1 MKRSLKRLVAV
12 FMLFL
17 HIEGSNKRYLTIRNN
32 KNVITGEEGRLLAES
47 ILSRTRYIIDIIIK
61 VEIKMDNIRIR
72 EDKNR
77 LIIKKGWIAKKFIIL
92 YFVIVA
98 SVLLLYVN
106 SSLPSDEFKRKYPY
120 VIFFIRFSAVSIYF
134 LYLNRDIKANF
145 ILESIDI
152 DFINRKISLQL
163 HKRNKILDFKE
174 VKKINIRD
182 IKNIDAEKNPKEK
195 YTLEFII
202 NEDSSKYLWGFAL
215 SESKAQEIKEKLLKI
230 FREEASYEVS

>member
-1 MKRSLKRLVAV
+1 
-12 FMLFL
+12 
-17 HIEGSNKRYLTIRNN
+17 
-32 KNVITGEEGRLLAES
+32 
-47 ILSRTRYIIDIIIK
+47 
-61 VEIKMDNIRIR
+61 MDNIRIR
-72 EDKNR
+72 KNKNR

-92 YFVIVA
+92 YFIIIAIVF
-98 SVLLLYVN
+98 LKYIY
-106 SSLPSDEFKRKYPY
+106 SSLSNNEIER
-120 VIFFIRFSAVSIYF
+120 IFIRFSAVSIYF

-145 ILESIDI
+145 ILESIDA

>member
-1 MKRSLKRLVAV
+1 
-12 FMLFL
+12 
-17 HIEGSNKRYLTIRNN
+17 
-32 KNVITGEEGRLLAES
+32 
-47 ILSRTRYIIDIIIK
+47 
-61 VEIKMDNIRIR
+61 MDNIRMR
-72 EDKNR
+72 KNENK
-77 LIIKKGWIAKKFIIL
+77 LIIKKGWIAQKFIIL
-92 YFVIVA
+92 YFIIVA
-98 SVLLLYVN
+98 IVFLKYIY
-106 SSLPSDEFKRKYPY
+106 SSLSNNEIER
-120 VIFFIRFSAVSIYF
+120 IFIRFSAVSIYF

-145 ILESIDI
+145 ILESIDV

>member
-1 MKRSLKRLVAV
+1 
-12 FMLFL
+12 
-17 HIEGSNKRYLTIRNN
+17 
-32 KNVITGEEGRLLAES
+32 
-47 ILSRTRYIIDIIIK
+47 
-61 VEIKMDNIRIR
+61 MDNIRIR

-92 YFVIVA
+92 YFIIIAIVF
-98 SVLLLYVN
+98 LKYVH
-106 SSLPSDEFKRKYPY
+106 SSLSNNEIER
-120 VIFFIRFSAVSIYF
+120 IFIRFSAVSIYF

-145 ILESIDI
+145 ILESIDV

-215 SESKAQEIKEKLLKI
+215 SESKAQEIKENLLKI

>member
-1 MKRSLKRLVAV
+1 
-12 FMLFL
+12 
-17 HIEGSNKRYLTIRNN
+17 
-32 KNVITGEEGRLLAES
+32 
-47 ILSRTRYIIDIIIK
+47 
-61 VEIKMDNIRIR
+61 MDNIRIR
-72 EDKNR
+72 KNKNR

-92 YFVIVA
+92 YFIIIAIVF
-98 SVLLLYVN
+98 LKYIY
-106 SSLPSDEFKRKYPY
+106 SSLSNNEIER
-120 VIFFIRFSAVSIYF
+120 IFIRFSAVSIYF

-145 ILESIDI
+145 ILESIDV

>member
-1 MKRSLKRLVAV
+1 
-12 FMLFL
+12 
-17 HIEGSNKRYLTIRNN
+17 
-32 KNVITGEEGRLLAES
+32 
-47 ILSRTRYIIDIIIK
+47 
-61 VEIKMDNIRIR
+61 MDNIRIR

-77 LIIKKGWIAKKFIIL
+77 LIIKKGWIAKKFIIV
-92 YFVIVA
+92 YFIIIAIVF
-98 SVLLLYVN
+98 LRYIH
-106 SSLPSDEFKRKYPY
+106 SSLSNNEIER
-120 VIFFIRFSAVSIYF
+120 IFIRFSAVSIYF

-145 ILESIDI
+145 ILESIDV

>member
-1 MKRSLKRLVAV
+1 
-12 FMLFL
+12 
-17 HIEGSNKRYLTIRNN
+17 
-32 KNVITGEEGRLLAES
+32 
-47 ILSRTRYIIDIIIK
+47 
-61 VEIKMDNIRIR
+61 MDNIRIR
-72 EDKNR
+72 EDKNK
-77 LIIKKGWIAKKFIIL
+77 LIIKKGWVAKKFIIL
-92 YFVIVA
+92 YFIIIAIVF
-98 SVLLLYVN
+98 LKYIH
-106 SSLPSDEFKRKYPY
+106 SSLSNNEIER
-120 VIFFIRFSAVSIYF
+120 IFIRFSAVSIYF

-145 ILESIDI
+145 ILESIDV

>member
-1 MKRSLKRLVAV
+1 
-12 FMLFL
+12 
-17 HIEGSNKRYLTIRNN
+17 
-32 KNVITGEEGRLLAES
+32 
-47 ILSRTRYIIDIIIK
+47 
-61 VEIKMDNIRIR
+61 MDNIRIR
-72 EDKNR
+72 KNKNR
-77 LIIKKGWIAKKFIIL
+77 LIIKKVWIAKKFIIL
-92 YFVIVA
+92 YFIIIAIVF
-98 SVLLLYVN
+98 LKYIY
-106 SSLPSDEFKRKYPY
+106 SSLSNNEIER
-120 VIFFIRFSAVSIYF
+120 IFIRFSAVSIYF

-145 ILESIDI
+145 ILESIDV

>member
-1 MKRSLKRLVAV
+1 
-12 FMLFL
+12 
-17 HIEGSNKRYLTIRNN
+17 
-32 KNVITGEEGRLLAES
+32 
-47 ILSRTRYIIDIIIK
+47 
-61 VEIKMDNIRIR
+61 MDNIRMR
-72 EDKNR
+72 KNENK

-92 YFVIVA
+92 YFIIIAIVF
-98 SVLLLYVN
+98 LKYIY
-106 SSLPSDEFKRKYPY
+106 SSLSNNEIER
-120 VIFFIRFSAVSIYF
+120 IFIRFSAVSIYF

-145 ILESIDI
+145 ILESIDV

>member
-1 MKRSLKRLVAV
+1 
-12 FMLFL
+12 
-17 HIEGSNKRYLTIRNN
+17 
-32 KNVITGEEGRLLAES
+32 
-47 ILSRTRYIIDIIIK
+47 
-61 VEIKMDNIRIR
+61 MDKIRIR
-72 EDKNR
+72 KNKNR

-92 YFVIVA
+92 YFIIIAIVF
-98 SVLLLYVN
+98 LKYIY
-106 SSLPSDEFKRKYPY
+106 SSLSNNEIER
-120 VIFFIRFSAVSIYF
+120 IFIRFSAVSIYF

-145 ILESIDI
+145 ILESIDV

>member
-1 MKRSLKRLVAV
+1 
-12 FMLFL
+12 
-17 HIEGSNKRYLTIRNN
+17 
-32 KNVITGEEGRLLAES
+32 
-47 ILSRTRYIIDIIIK
+47 
-61 VEIKMDNIRIR
+61 MDNIRIR
-72 EDKNR
+72 EDKNK

-92 YFVIVA
+92 YFIIIAIVF
-98 SVLLLYVN
+98 LKYIH
-106 SSLPSDEFKRKYPY
+106 SSLSNNEIER
-120 VIFFIRFSAVSIYF
+120 IFIRFSAVSIYF

-145 ILESIDI
+145 ILESIDV
-152 DFINRKISLQL
+152 DFINGKISLQL

>member
-1 MKRSLKRLVAV
+1 
-12 FMLFL
+12 
-17 HIEGSNKRYLTIRNN
+17 
-32 KNVITGEEGRLLAES
+32 
-47 ILSRTRYIIDIIIK
+47 
-61 VEIKMDNIRIR
+61 MDNIRIR

-77 LIIKKGWIAKKFIIL
+77 LIIKKGWIAKKFIVL
-92 YFVIVA
+92 YFIIIAIVF
-98 SVLLLYVN
+98 LKYIH
-106 SSLPSDEFKRKYPY
+106 SSLSNNEIER
-120 VIFFIRFSAVSIYF
+120 IFIRFSAVSMYF

-145 ILESIDI
+145 ILESIDV

>member
-1 MKRSLKRLVAV
+1 
-12 FMLFL
+12 
-17 HIEGSNKRYLTIRNN
+17 
-32 KNVITGEEGRLLAES
+32 
-47 ILSRTRYIIDIIIK
+47 
-61 VEIKMDNIRIR
+61 MDNIRIR
-72 EDKNR
+72 KNKNK
-77 LIIKKGWIAKKFIIL
+77 LIIKKGWVAKKFIIL

-98 SVLLLYVN
+98 IVFLKYIH
-106 SSLPSDEFKRKYPY
+106 SSLSNNEIER
-120 VIFFIRFSAVSIYF
+120 IFIRFSAVSIYF

-145 ILESIDI
+145 ILESIDV
-152 DFINRKISLQL
+152 DYINRKISLQL

>member
-1 MKRSLKRLVAV
+1 
-12 FMLFL
+12 
-17 HIEGSNKRYLTIRNN
+17 
-32 KNVITGEEGRLLAES
+32 
-47 ILSRTRYIIDIIIK
+47 
-61 VEIKMDNIRIR
+61 MDNIRIR
-72 EDKNR
+72 KNKNK
-77 LIIKKGWIAKKFIIL
+77 LIIKKGWVAKKFIIL

-98 SVLLLYVN
+98 IVFLKYIH
-106 SSLPSDEFKRKYPY
+106 SSLSNNEIER
-120 VIFFIRFSAVSIYF
+120 IFIRFSAVSIYF

-145 ILESIDI
+145 ILESIDV

>member
-1 MKRSLKRLVAV
+1 
-12 FMLFL
+12 
-17 HIEGSNKRYLTIRNN
+17 
-32 KNVITGEEGRLLAES
+32 
-47 ILSRTRYIIDIIIK
+47 
-61 VEIKMDNIRIR
+61 MDNIRIR

-92 YFVIVA
+92 YFIIIAIVF
-98 SVLLLYVN
+98 LKYIH
-106 SSLPSDEFKRKYPY
+106 SSLSNNEIER
-120 VIFFIRFSAVSIYF
+120 IFIRFSAVSIYF

-174 VKKINIRD
+174 IKKINIRD

>member
-1 MKRSLKRLVAV
+1 
-12 FMLFL
+12 
-17 HIEGSNKRYLTIRNN
+17 
-32 KNVITGEEGRLLAES
+32 
-47 ILSRTRYIIDIIIK
+47 
-61 VEIKMDNIRIR
+61 MDNIRIR
-72 EDKNR
+72 KNKNR

-92 YFVIVA
+92 YFIIIAIVF
-98 SVLLLYVN
+98 LKYIH
-106 SSLPSDEFKRKYPY
+106 SSLSNNEIER
-120 VIFFIRFSAVSIYF
+120 IFIRFSAVSIYF

-145 ILESIDI
+145 ILESIDVN
-152 DFINRKISLQL
+152 FINRKISLQL

-202 NEDSSKYLWGFAL
+202 NEDSSKYLWDFAL

>member
-1 MKRSLKRLVAV
+1 MGVDLITYIDRGGIIVYILIFLNIIGFTIMFWKLVVIA
-12 FMLFL
+12 LS
-17 HIEGSNKRYLTIRNN
+17 SNKREFLINEIITFAKENN
-32 KNVITGEEGRLLAES
+32 E
-47 ILSRTRYIIDIIIK
+47 
-61 VEIKMDNIRIR
+61 
-72 EDKNR
+72 
-77 LIIKKGWIAKKFIIL
+77 
-92 YFVIVA
+92 
-98 SVLLLYVN
+98 
-106 SSLPSDEFKRKYPY
+106 EFKKD
-120 VIFFIRFSAVSIYF
+120 SIE
-134 LYLNRDIKANF
+134 N
-145 ILESIDI
+145 
-152 DFINRKISLQL
+152 FINRKISLQL

>member
-1 MKRSLKRLVAV
+1 
-12 FMLFL
+12 
-17 HIEGSNKRYLTIRNN
+17 
-32 KNVITGEEGRLLAES
+32 
-47 ILSRTRYIIDIIIK
+47 
-61 VEIKMDNIRIR
+61 MDNIRIR
-72 EDKNR
+72 EDKNK
-77 LIIKKGWIAKKFIIL
+77 LIIKKGWVAKKFIIL

-98 SVLLLYVN
+98 IVFLKYIH
-106 SSLPSDEFKRKYPY
+106 SSLSNNEIER
-120 VIFFIRFSAVSIYF
+120 IFIRFSAVSIYF

-145 ILESIDI
+145 ILESIDV

>member
-1 MKRSLKRLVAV
+1 
-12 FMLFL
+12 
-17 HIEGSNKRYLTIRNN
+17 
-32 KNVITGEEGRLLAES
+32 
-47 ILSRTRYIIDIIIK
+47 
-61 VEIKMDNIRIR
+61 MDNIRIR
-72 EDKNR
+72 KNKNR

-92 YFVIVA
+92 YFIIIAIVF
-98 SVLLLYVN
+98 LKYIY
-106 SSLPSDEFKRKYPY
+106 SSLSNNEIER
-120 VIFFIRFSAVSIYF
+120 IFIRFSAVSIYF

>member
-1 MKRSLKRLVAV
+1 MKIYHQEQDYITSIITKR
-12 FMLFL
+12 
-17 HIEGSNKRYLTIRNN
+17 
-32 KNVITGEEGRLLAES
+32 
-47 ILSRTRYIIDIIIK
+47 
-61 VEIKMDNIRIR
+61 EIKMDNIRMR
-72 EDKNR
+72 ENKDR
-77 LIIKKGWIAKKFIIL
+77 IIIKKGWVAQKFIIL
-92 YFVIVA
+92 YFIIVA
-98 SVLLLYVN
+98 IVLLLYVN
-106 SSLPSDEFKRKYPY
+106 SSLDGDEFKRKYPY

-145 ILESIDI
+145 ILESIDV

>member
-1 MKRSLKRLVAV
+1 
-12 FMLFL
+12 
-17 HIEGSNKRYLTIRNN
+17 
-32 KNVITGEEGRLLAES
+32 
-47 ILSRTRYIIDIIIK
+47 
-61 VEIKMDNIRIR
+61 MDNIRIS

-92 YFVIVA
+92 YFIIIAIVF
-98 SVLLLYVN
+98 LKYIH
-106 SSLPSDEFKRKYPY
+106 SSLSNNEIER
-120 VIFFIRFSAVSIYF
+120 IFIRFSAVSIYF

-145 ILESIDI
+145 ILESIDV

-174 VKKINIRD
+174 IKKINIRD

>member
-1 MKRSLKRLVAV
+1 
-12 FMLFL
+12 
-17 HIEGSNKRYLTIRNN
+17 
-32 KNVITGEEGRLLAES
+32 
-47 ILSRTRYIIDIIIK
+47 
-61 VEIKMDNIRIR
+61 MDNIRIR
-72 EDKNR
+72 KNKNK
-77 LIIKKGWIAKKFIIL
+77 LIIKKGWVAKKFIIL

-98 SVLLLYVN
+98 IVFLKYIH
-106 SSLPSDEFKRKYPY
+106 SSLSNNEIER
-120 VIFFIRFSAVSIYF
+120 IFIRFSAVSIYF

>member
-1 MKRSLKRLVAV
+1 
-12 FMLFL
+12 
-17 HIEGSNKRYLTIRNN
+17 
-32 KNVITGEEGRLLAES
+32 
-47 ILSRTRYIIDIIIK
+47 
-61 VEIKMDNIRIR
+61 MDNIRIR
-72 EDKNR
+72 KNKNR

-92 YFVIVA
+92 YFIIIAIVF
-98 SVLLLYVN
+98 LKYIH
-106 SSLPSDEFKRKYPY
+106 SSLSNNEIER
-120 VIFFIRFSAVSIYF
+120 IFIRFSAVSIYF

-145 ILESIDI
+145 ILESIDVN
-152 DFINRKISLQL
+152 FINRKISLQL

>member
-1 MKRSLKRLVAV
+1 
-12 FMLFL
+12 
-17 HIEGSNKRYLTIRNN
+17 
-32 KNVITGEEGRLLAES
+32 
-47 ILSRTRYIIDIIIK
+47 
-61 VEIKMDNIRIR
+61 MDNIRIR
-72 EDKNR
+72 KNKNR

-92 YFVIVA
+92 YFIIIAIVF
-98 SVLLLYVN
+98 LKYIH
-106 SSLPSDEFKRKYPY
+106 SSLSNNEIER
-120 VIFFIRFSAVSIYF
+120 IFIRFSAVSIYF

-145 ILESIDI
+145 ILESIDV

-215 SESKAQEIKEKLLKI
+215 SESKAQEIKERLLKI

>member
-1 MKRSLKRLVAV
+1 
-12 FMLFL
+12 
-17 HIEGSNKRYLTIRNN
+17 
-32 KNVITGEEGRLLAES
+32 
-47 ILSRTRYIIDIIIK
+47 
-61 VEIKMDNIRIR
+61 MDNIRIR

-92 YFVIVA
+92 YFIIIAIVF
-98 SVLLLYVN
+98 LKYIY
-106 SSLPSDEFKRKYPY
+106 SSLSNNEIER
-120 VIFFIRFSAVSIYF
+120 IFIRFSAVSIYF

-145 ILESIDI
+145 ILESIDV
-152 DFINRKISLQL
+152 DFINKKISLQL

-174 VKKINIRD
+174 IKKINIRD

>member
-1 MKRSLKRLVAV
+1 
-12 FMLFL
+12 
-17 HIEGSNKRYLTIRNN
+17 
-32 KNVITGEEGRLLAES
+32 
-47 ILSRTRYIIDIIIK
+47 
-61 VEIKMDNIRIR
+61 MDNIRIR
-72 EDKNR
+72 KNKNR

-92 YFVIVA
+92 YFIIIAIVF
-98 SVLLLYVN
+98 LKYIH
-106 SSLPSDEFKRKYPY
+106 SSLSNNEIER
-120 VIFFIRFSAVSIYF
+120 IFIRFSAISIYF

-145 ILESIDI
+145 ILESIDV

>member
-1 MKRSLKRLVAV
+1 
-12 FMLFL
+12 
-17 HIEGSNKRYLTIRNN
+17 
-32 KNVITGEEGRLLAES
+32 
-47 ILSRTRYIIDIIIK
+47 
-61 VEIKMDNIRIR
+61 MDNIRMR
-72 EDKNR
+72 KNENK
-77 LIIKKGWIAKKFIIL
+77 LIIKKGWIAQKFIIL
-92 YFVIVA
+92 YFIIVA
-98 SVLLLYVN
+98 IVFLKYIY
-106 SSLPSDEFKRKYPY
+106 SSLSNNEIER
-120 VIFFIRFSAVSIYF
+120 IFIRFSAVSIYF

-145 ILESIDI
+145 ILESIDV

-215 SESKAQEIKEKLLKI
+215 SESKVQEIKEKLLKI

>member
-1 MKRSLKRLVAV
+1 
-12 FMLFL
+12 
-17 HIEGSNKRYLTIRNN
+17 
-32 KNVITGEEGRLLAES
+32 
-47 ILSRTRYIIDIIIK
+47 
-61 VEIKMDNIRIR
+61 MDNIRIR

-92 YFVIVA
+92 YFIIIAIVF
-98 SVLLLYVN
+98 LRYIH
-106 SSLPSDEFKRKYPY
+106 SSLSNNEIER
-120 VIFFIRFSAVSIYF
+120 IFIRFSAVSIYF

-145 ILESIDI
+145 ILESIDV

-174 VKKINIRD
+174 IKKINIRD

>member
-1 MKRSLKRLVAV
+1 
-12 FMLFL
+12 
-17 HIEGSNKRYLTIRNN
+17 
-32 KNVITGEEGRLLAES
+32 
-47 ILSRTRYIIDIIIK
+47 
-61 VEIKMDNIRIR
+61 MDNIRIR

-92 YFVIVA
+92 YFIIIAIVF
-98 SVLLLYVN
+98 LRYIH
-106 SSLPSDEFKRKYPY
+106 SSLSNNEIER
-120 VIFFIRFSAVSIYF
+120 IFIRFSAVSIYF

-145 ILESIDI
+145 ILESIDV

>member
-1 MKRSLKRLVAV
+1 
-12 FMLFL
+12 
-17 HIEGSNKRYLTIRNN
+17 
-32 KNVITGEEGRLLAES
+32 
-47 ILSRTRYIIDIIIK
+47 
-61 VEIKMDNIRIR
+61 MDNIRIR
-72 EDKNR
+72 KNKNR

-92 YFVIVA
+92 YFIIIAIVF
-98 SVLLLYVN
+98 LKYIH
-106 SSLPSDEFKRKYPY
+106 SSLSNNEIER
-120 VIFFIRFSAVSIYF
+120 IFIRFSAVSIYF

-145 ILESIDI
+145 ILESIDV